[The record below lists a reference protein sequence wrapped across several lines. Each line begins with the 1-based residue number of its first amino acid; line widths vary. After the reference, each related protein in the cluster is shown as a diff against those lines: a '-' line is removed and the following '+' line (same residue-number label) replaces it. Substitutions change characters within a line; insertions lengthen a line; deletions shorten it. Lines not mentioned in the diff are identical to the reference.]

1 VTTAAA
7 ECRHADGEG
16 ESNGGGLE
24 RRGEEVAKLAKE
36 GIQVALFRRPWVC
49 QWP

>member
-24 RRGEEVAKLAKE
+24 RRGGGEAGK
-36 GIQVALFRRPWVC
+36 GGNSGCFI
-49 QWP
+49 